1 MEIKLLNIME
11 IGDNRK
17 KNEELA
23 KEEEEKKIRNR
34 RKATRNG
41 LPNRR
46 REKERDGLR
55 KDHLRAKVRNCIVT
69 HWYYLHKAER
79 VR

>member
-55 KDHLRAKVRNCIVT
+55 KDHLRAKVRNYIVT

-79 VR
+79 AR